1 MNLFKLSRRDWLRYF
16 ALALLGASQSRW
28 FPQFARAAARDPQR
42 RRQCILLWMT
52 GGPSQTDTFDMKP
65 GHANGGEFKE
75 VATRTP
81 GIRFSEHLPRLA
93 QNSEYMAIVRG
104 LSTREGDHGRGTFLI
119 RTGQA
124 PGGPLRYPTIGSLL
138 SKELGDETASLPNYV
153 SISPN
158 TAFNPAAYAPGFL
171 GPRYAAATVG
181 ERGSSNQQAEQDP
194 ADAEQYAQLGVDY
207 LQFPSGV
214 TRAQAQSRLKM
225 WESLQRSFLETRRTP
240 TTIAQDTVY
249 RRAVAM
255 MDSEA
260 AKAFD
265 LSEEPD
271 KVRSAYGRSRFGQ
284 GCLMARRLIERGVP
298 FVEVSLGFEAASL
311 GWDTHV
317 NNFPAVRSL
326 SAQLDAGWGTLM
338 SELKERGLLETTTIL
353 WIGEFGRTP
362 KINANAGRDHFPN
375 AWTCV
380 FAGGGI
386 QGGQYY
392 GKTSDSGEEVVDGK
406 VEIGDVLATLCWA
419 VGVDP
424 STENVSEEG
433 RPLKIAQGKP
443 INAILA

>member
-1 MNLFKLSRRDWLRYF
+1 
-16 ALALLGASQSRW
+16 
-28 FPQFARAAARDPQR
+28 
-42 RRQCILLWMT
+42 
-52 GGPSQTDTFDMKP
+52 
-65 GHANGGEFKE
+65 
-75 VATRTP
+75 
-81 GIRFSEHLPRLA
+81 
-93 QNSEYMAIVRG
+93 
-104 LSTREGDHGRGTFLI
+104 
-119 RTGQA
+119 
-124 PGGPLRYPTIGSLL
+124 
-138 SKELGDETASLPNYV
+138 
-153 SISPN
+153 
-158 TAFNPAAYAPGFL
+158 
-171 GPRYAAATVG
+171 
-181 ERGSSNQQAEQDP
+181 
-194 ADAEQYAQLGVDY
+194 
-207 LQFPSGV
+207 
-214 TRAQAQSRLKM
+214 
-225 WESLQRSFLETRRTP
+225 
-240 TTIAQDTVY
+240 
-249 RRAVAM
+249 
-255 MDSEA
+255 
-260 AKAFD
+260 
-265 LSEEPD
+265 
-271 KVRSAYGRSRFGQ
+271 
-284 GCLMARRLIERGVP
+284 MARRLIERGVP